1 MTTTQFLARPEGRI
15 AYDDT
20 GSGPLV
26 MCLPGLGD
34 LRDEYRHLTPLL
46 LAAGFRV
53 VTVDLRGHGESDATF
68 ADHRRPTVG
77 DDVIALLEHLGAG
90 PAHLVGTSFG
100 AAAVTWAAAHTPH
113 RVASVTMIGPFVRD
127 VPVGTMTT
135 LGLRALLAR
144 PWGVAGWVWWYGKL
158 WGASRPSDHDAHT
171 AAIRTNLAEPGRL
184 AAVRAMALS
193 TNERID
199 PLLDHLAMPTLVV
212 MGTADPDFDDPAEE
226 AALIAG
232 RTHGETALIEGAG
245 HYPHAEQPDTTAAAM
260 IDFLARARTDA

>member
-1 MTTTQFLARPEGRI
+1 MTTTHFLPRPEGRI
-15 AYDDT
+15 AYDDL

-26 MCLPGLGD
+26 VCLPGLGD
-34 LRDEYRHLTPLL
+34 LRSEYRFLAPRLLT
-46 LAAGFRV
+46 AGFRV

-68 ADHRRPTVG
+68 TDHGRPTVG
-77 DDVIALLEHLGAG
+77 DDVIALLEHLDAG

-100 AAAVTWAAAHTPH
+100 AAAVTWAAAHVPN
-113 RVASVTMIGPFVRD
+113 RVASVTLIGPFVRD
-127 VPVGTMTT
+127 VPAGLATT

-144 PWGVAGWVWWYGKL
+144 AWGVAGWVWWYGKL
-158 WGASRPSDHDAHT
+158 WGASRPSDHEAHT

-193 TNERID
+193 TCEQID
-199 PLLDHLAMPTLVV
+199 PLLDHLTMPSLVV

-232 RTHGETALIEGAG
+232 RTHGEVTLIEGAG
-245 HYPHAEQPDTTAAAM
+245 HYPHAEQPATTAAAM
-260 IDFLARARTDA
+260 LAFLARARTDA